1 MAVKIMGKNAVTTAA
16 DNHRQFHELYILYS
30 LLGSMESVM
39 KYCEANKTQIHI
51 MKRPEMD
58 AKFGPKNQGV
68 VAFVE
73 EYEYV
78 DLYDVLK
85 TSDAPFVVILDGLED
100 PHNLGAVLRTA
111 EATNVDCV
119 VIPKHHSVSLNDT
132 VAKVAAGAMELVN
145 VAQVT
150 NITNTIKELKKL
162 GLWVVGLDR
171 DAPLKY
177 TEIDGKMRI
186 AVVIGSE
193 GKGISRLVKEQCD
206 FLAQI
211 PMNGKLNSLNASVSA
226 ALMMYH
232 VHLQRM

>member
-1 MAVKIMGKNAVTTAA
+1 M
-16 DNHRQFHELYILYS
+16 LS
-30 LLGSMESVM
+30 LVS
-39 KYCEANKTQIHI
+39 
-51 MKRPEMD
+51 
-58 AKFGPKNQGV
+58 KNQGV
-68 VAFVE
+68 VAYVE

-85 TSDAPFVVILDGLED
+85 ASDAPFVVILDGLED

-111 EATNVDCV
+111 EATKVDCV

-132 VAKVAAGAMELVN
+132 VAKVAAGAMDLVN

-171 DAPLKY
+171 DAPMQY

-186 AVVIGSE
+186 AIVIGSE

-206 FLAQI
+206 FLANI

-232 VHLQRM
+232 VLLQRM

>member
-16 DNHRQFHELYILYS
+16 DNQRQFHELYILYS

-39 KYCEANKTQIHI
+39 KYCEANQTQIHI

-68 VAFVE
+68 VAYVE

-111 EATNVDCV
+111 EATKVDCV

-132 VAKVAAGAMELVN
+132 VAKVAAGAMDLVN

-171 DAPLKY
+171 DAPMQY

-186 AVVIGSE
+186 AIVIGSE

-206 FLAQI
+206 FLANI

-226 ALMMYH
+226 ALMIYH

>member
-1 MAVKIMGKNAVTTAA
+1 
-16 DNHRQFHELYILYS
+16 
-30 LLGSMESVM
+30 M
-39 KYCEANKTQIHI
+39 KYCEANQTQIHI

-58 AKFGPKNQGV
+58 AKFGSKNQGV
-68 VAFVE
+68 VAYVE

-85 TSDAPFVVILDGLED
+85 ASDAPFVVILDGLED

-111 EATNVDCV
+111 EATKVDCV

-132 VAKVAAGAMELVN
+132 VAKVAAGAMDLVN

-150 NITNTIKELKKL
+150 NITKTIKELKKL

-171 DAPLKY
+171 DAPMQY

-186 AVVIGSE
+186 AIVIGSE

-206 FLAQI
+206 FLANI

-232 VHLQRM
+232 VFLQRM